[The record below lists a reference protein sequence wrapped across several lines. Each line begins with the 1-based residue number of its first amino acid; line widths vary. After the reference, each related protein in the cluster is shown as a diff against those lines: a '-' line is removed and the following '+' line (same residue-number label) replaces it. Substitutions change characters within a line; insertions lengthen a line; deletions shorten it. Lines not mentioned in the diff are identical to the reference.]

1 MENTASSQD
10 KTTLIKGDEFEKAL
24 VDAANVKKEN
34 LTSVKTRNKDNYT
47 RFYELVVTT
56 RRDIQNIMDKRKK
69 DRTDVENDVLKE
81 FKKETSLVYRQIC
94 QLIAPEVLEDGEQ
107 SRVQKLV
114 SKIAPIVK
122 MMEYIGHHEI
132 EDEFKKYGIAFD
144 YEKLSDS
151 ETAYENEQVEADIKD
166 IFERGKSLREE
177 TEKNNEAIKTTIFEM
192 SVPAE
197 LQFDKSTNPTGIKSS
212 DFCKLVDLKTKL
224 LMAQSDEQKEKAD
237 EQINDLAGQVEFDN
251 MRNKLIQ
258 SKLIDLQSQE

>member
-69 DRTDVENDVLKE
+69 DRTDVENDALKE

-192 SVPAE
+192 SVPTE